1 MDFAIVIA
9 LIGVGFALYGL
20 GYVAG
25 LHAKIEKVSGEED
38 EEETDYGSDNDDGIS
53 DSKRC

>member
-9 LIGVGFALYGL
+9 LIGVGFALYG
-20 GYVAG
+20 AG
-25 LHAKIEKVSGEED
+25 LHAKIEKVFGEED
-38 EEETDYGSDNDDGIS
+38 EEETDYGSDNNDGIS